1 MCLLSTYFIIY
12 RIIIIGAGDQL
23 PVLRLH
29 VGRGVARAPCHHTWV
44 RDLSTKFRVTFYK
57 IWRNLKVH
65 TSAFTL
71 KNLSRQV

>member
-29 VGRGVARAPCHHTWV
+29 VGRGVARAPCHLDTIPGYEICQ
-44 RDLSTKFRVTFYK
+44 LNF
-57 IWRNLKVH
+57 
-65 TSAFTL
+65 A
-71 KNLSRQV
+71 